1 MFVIVWLRVEQGK
14 DFCKAHKFSLLLGKT
29 QSLQI
34 GMKMGEKKDKN
45 I

>member
-34 GMKMGEKKDKN
+34 EMKIGEKRGKN